1 MLGRLVTRIV
11 DAQARWATPFGDFNH
26 RWLTA
31 LFGPILVAQAGELAS
46 QVIEA

>member
-1 MLGRLVTRIV
+1 MTRCRSRLLF
-11 DAQARWATPFGDFNH
+11 DAR
-26 RWLTA
+26 TA